1 MKTDYKYIL
10 DNSSSQQFRVNTKLY
25 DLGRQAEIIAKV
37 AQDKIQEDGANA
49 QVFASNV
56 VSWMQE
62 IADVAQ
68 KGLDIQFGKE

>member
-25 DLGRQAEIIAKV
+25 DLGAQAEIIAKV
-37 AQDKIQEDGANA
+37 AQDKIKEDGANA
-49 QVFASNV
+49 KVFASNV
-56 VSWMQE
+56 VEWMQE
-62 IADVAQ
+62 IANIAQ